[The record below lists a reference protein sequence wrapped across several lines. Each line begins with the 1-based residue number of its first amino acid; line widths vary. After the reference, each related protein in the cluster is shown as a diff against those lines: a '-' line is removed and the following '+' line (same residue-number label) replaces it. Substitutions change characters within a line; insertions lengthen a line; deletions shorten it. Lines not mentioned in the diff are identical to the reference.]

1 MTAPKPVTLG
11 RAAEEYLASLATE
24 STKRTYGAAL
34 KAMRARF
41 GDDTALADI
50 TPQDV
55 AAWLQQQWGG
65 ASSGT
70 FNVRLRAVKS
80 AAAWWAG
87 QGWAEPGLVAGV
99 EPRKSRAEQPA
110 QVLTPAEIQALM
122 ARALGSTAPSEQS
135 PTGIRNKALIMLLYR
150 SGLRISE
157 ALSIRPGD
165 IDHEAR
171 SIRVLKTKSGQP
183 QTRYYHRT
191 AEDAL
196 ARWLD
201 VRKGLGI
208 NGRAEAFCTTGGR
221 GGSRPGRPLSRQYV
235 AQMLK
240 DSAGEAGIVK
250 RVHPHG
256 FRATFAAELENS
268 GEPIEVI
275 CKLLGQ
281 SSVAVT
287 ARYLASLTNH
297 QAGRALAAASLPDV
311 GEGGQ
316 GEQTVEE
323 QLAALRRELAELRK
337 CKGEG
342 Q

>member
-1 MTAPKPVTLG
+1 MTAPKPVTLR
-11 RAAEEYLASLATE
+11 RAADDFLATLATE

-34 KAMRARF
+34 SQMRKRF
-41 GDDTALADI
+41 GDETHLSDL

-55 AAWLQQQWGG
+55 AGWIQEKWGG

-80 AAAWWAG
+80 AAAWWAK
-87 QGWAEPGLVAGV
+87 QGWIEPGLVADV
-99 EPRKSRAEQPA
+99 EPRKARAEQPA

-122 ARALGSTAPSEQS
+122 ARALGSTAPSEQAA
-135 PTGIRNKALIMLLYR
+135 TGIRNKALIMMLYR

-208 NGRAEAFCTTGGR
+208 NGRAEAFCTTSGR
-221 GGSRPGRPLSRQYV
+221 GGSRPAALVPAVRRSD
-235 AQMLK
+235 AQ
-240 DSAGEAGIVK
+240 
-250 RVHPHG
+250 
-256 FRATFAAELENS
+256 
-268 GEPIEVI
+268 
-275 CKLLGQ
+275 GQ
-281 SSVAVT
+281 
-287 ARYLASLTNH
+287 RRGGGH
-297 QAGRALAAASLPDV
+297 RQAGPPARVPRD
-311 GEGGQ
+311 
-316 GEQTVEE
+316 
-323 QLAALRRELAELRK
+323 LRRRARGGRRADRGHLQAARAVQRGGNRAVPAEPHQPPGRA
-337 CKGEG
+337 GPRRG
-342 Q
+342 QAA